1 MSLSFKK
8 QNEQRNSDAKSFI
21 SYQQQTQNSQDKLN
35 MSFSPND
42 QNFEIDQHITNSN
55 DKSHLMQLSP
65 KSQALNRQELD
76 DYTNQYLHQ
85 FQSLNQT
92 NQRSPEVIRNANS
105 SQNSIKRSF
114 LGKQCNSYYIS
125 QEISTPTE
133 KLSRQSN
140 IINEKSS
147 QEASQSKQSDSV
159 LMRSSTKQSQQDRSF
174 SKNSIYQQRPQSSL
188 NSSELYMSKS
198 LKDKY
203 FSPQKQSKLNASSL
217 IPLSNTEIIGSI
229 SCSTILNK
237 STSLLNKST
246 NSMNKSTTSLNKS
259 TLSNK
264 NQHYSENI
272 QQKSMKQSQKLNN
285 FDDIQ
290 KKSALNRLG
299 LRLKPV
305 CSAHKH
311 QQLKYICI
319 DQRCLDKERVLCEK
333 CITSFD
339 HEFHDFKTI
348 EEFILLLESSYEAFL
363 RKFFHFKN
371 IKEELEHPSFLG
383 NINQLINQIKE
394 QMCQNF
400 DQIKQKIQNQY
411 QIILQQMD
419 KEQKQ
424 QESEEQRRKSK
435 IQDYSEIKYTGGYL
449 QSINNQYLQKDKFQ
463 QGKSSHLKVSSDGIE
478 QEIERLE
485 KIDQFMQ
492 SIVQKNFFDLT
503 KKEINMSLGLAS
515 RSHYLKIDQL
525 HNTLSNKYNKL
536 KNTFNEAV
544 YQYTQKLQLALKEV
558 FDKHSDFKI
567 PLPDKYSPDQIQNDL
582 ENQYQQL
589 EQEIKYKKKQLKLV
603 KQNIIQQDQARAQ
616 NKLLTRIEPTFPY
629 NTYNSNC
636 YHLTETGII
645 CNTTPIFECCQQA
658 YQCVKCHYKFC
669 KHQPKIT
676 NPSKRYCMKCLSV
689 FKVDFPTDVSINCD
703 DCINKQQEQSL
714 IH

>member
-1 MSLSFKK
+1 MSLSYKK
-8 QNEQRNSDAKSFI
+8 QNEHRDSDVKNIVS
-21 SYQQQTQNSQDKLN
+21 QLQQTQDCQDKLN

-42 QNFEIDQHITNSN
+42 QHFEIDQNQISSN
-55 DKSHLMQLSP
+55 DKSHYSQLSP
-65 KSQALNRQELD
+65 ISQNLKKQELD
-76 DYTNQYLHQ
+76 DYTNQYLNQ
-85 FQSLNQT
+85 FQSP
-92 NQRSPEVIRNANS
+92 NQRSSPEVIRNTNS
-105 SQNSIKRSF
+105 SQNSMKRNF
-114 LGKQCNSYYIS
+114 LGKQCSSNYIS
-125 QEISTPTE
+125 QEISTPTD
-133 KLSRQSN
+133 KLSRQSH
-140 IINEKSS
+140 IIFEKSP

-159 LMRSSTKQSQQDRSF
+159 LMRSSTKQSQMDRSF

-188 NSSELYMSKS
+188 NSSEFYMSKS

-203 FSPQKQSKLNASSL
+203 FSPQKQTKLNASSL

-237 STSLLNKST
+237 STSLLNRST
-246 NSMNKSTTSLNKS
+246 NSMNKSTASLNKS
-259 TLSNK
+259 TVSNK
-264 NQHYSENI
+264 NNLNQQNII

-285 FDDIQ
+285 FDDIL

-299 LRLKPV
+299 LTLKPV

-311 QQLKYICI
+311 QQLKYICV
-319 DQRCLDKERVLCEK
+319 DQKCLDKERVLCEK
-333 CITSFD
+333 CISSFD
-339 HEFHDFKTI
+339 HEFHDLKTI
-348 EEFILLLESSYEAFL
+348 EEFILQLESSYETFL
-363 RKFFHFKN
+363 RKFFHFKS

-394 QMCQNF
+394 QICQNL
-400 DQIKQKIQNQY
+400 DEIKDKIQNQY

-419 KEQKQ
+419 KEEKQ

-435 IQDYSEIKYTGGYL
+435 IQDYSEIKYVGGYL
-449 QSINNQYLQKDKFQ
+449 QQINNQQIQKDRFQ
-463 QGKSSHLKVSSDGIE
+463 QGQSSSHLKVSADGIE

-503 KKEINMSLGLAS
+503 KKEINMSLGLVS

-525 HNTLSNKYNKL
+525 HNTLSTKYNKL
-536 KNTFNEAV
+536 ENTFNEAV

-558 FDKHSDFKI
+558 FNNHTDFKI
-567 PLPDKYSPDQIQNDL
+567 PLPDQYSPTQIKNDL
-582 ENQYQQL
+582 VNQYQQL
-589 EQEIKYKKKQLKLV
+589 ELEIKYKKKQLKLA
-603 KQNIIQQDQARAQ
+603 KQNIIQQDQARTQ
-616 NKLLTRIEPTFPY
+616 NKLLKRIEPTFPY
-629 NTYNSNC
+629 NTYNNNC
-636 YHLTETGII
+636 YHLTEAGII

-658 YQCVKCHYKFC
+658 YQCVQCHYKFC

-703 DCINKQQEQSL
+703 DCIKKQQEQNEIS
-714 IH
+714 